1 VIVAGRWLL
10 ALAVA
15 GSALGAAEAA
25 RAEGPADPGARAF
38 QKCYACHSVDP
49 AERGLPG
56 PNLSHVVGRPAAAL
70 PDFEYSDAMIAAARQ
85 RKLVWTE
92 ATLDRYLAD
101 PQAFVPGTAMNF
113 FGLRNPAERAAL
125 IAYLARPRP

>member
-1 VIVAGRWLL
+1 MIVAGRWLL

-15 GSALGAAEAA
+15 ASALDAGFAA

-56 PNLSHVVGRPAAAL
+56 PNLSHIVGRPAAAL
-70 PDFEYSDAMIAAARQ
+70 PDFEYSDAMIAARQ
-85 RKLVWTE
+85 CKLVWTE
-92 ATLDRYLAD
+92 AALDRYLAN
-101 PQAFVPGTAMNF
+101 PQAVVPGTAMNF

-125 IAYLARPRP
+125 IAFLARKRR